1 MKKGLVGSITLIII
15 MGVVAF
21 IGFKCTTRVPAGYNA
36 VQYDINGGIKE
47 KTLEQGW
54 HFTSPTITTTLYTTG
69 LEQSYLTSEKKG
81 DSPNDDSFQVPTK
94 DGKQVTVS
102 LEFSY
107 YFDKNRLAEIFTR
120 FKGKSGE
127 EVKESFIKDKIKS
140 WSREVTEQ
148 YPVTDLFGGKIA
160 EINRELDVHL
170 RNKFEP
176 YGIII
181 DTVNI
186 TDTIVDDETKA
197 AIQKKV
203 NAQQEQELAEIEA
216 KTAKIN
222 AEKEKEVALIA
233 AEKDKE
239 TAQINAEQEVIK
251 AQGKAEA
258 KIIAAEAEAEANKKI
273 ADSLTDDLIEK
284 IKYERW
290 NGEMPMVQGSSGTII
305 DMSDLTTE
313 TE

>member
-1 MKKGLVGSITLIII
+1 MKKGLLGSITLGIILLV
-15 MGVVAF
+15 GVFV
-21 IGFKCTTRVPAGYNA
+21 IGKCTTRVPAGYNA

-47 KTLEQGW
+47 DSLEQGW
-54 HFTSPTITTTLYTTG
+54 HVTSPTITTTLYTTG
-69 LEQSYLTSEKKG
+69 LEQSYMTAEKKG
-81 DSPNDDSFQVPTK
+81 DSPNDDSFQVPTS
-94 DGKQVTVS
+94 DGKQVTTS

-127 EVKESFIKDKIKS
+127 EVKDTFIKDKIKS

-148 YPVTDLFGGKIA
+148 YPVIDLLGGKIA
-160 EINRELDVHL
+160 EINENLDTHL
-170 RNKFEP
+170 RAKFEP

-186 TDTIVDDETKA
+186 TDVVVDEETKA
-197 AIQKKV
+197 AVQKKV

-216 KTAKIN
+216 KTARIN

-239 TAQINAEQEVIK
+239 TAQINAEQTIIK
-251 AQGKAEA
+251 AQAAAESTLI
-258 KIIAAEAEAEANKKI
+258 KAEAEAEAI
-273 ADSLTDDLIEK
+273 AKVAASITGEYIDYTKAQS
-284 IKYERW
+284 W
-290 NGEMPMVQGSSGTII
+290 NGQVSVVQGSSGAYFDI
-305 DMSDLTTE
+305 SSVLE
-313 TE
+313 GK